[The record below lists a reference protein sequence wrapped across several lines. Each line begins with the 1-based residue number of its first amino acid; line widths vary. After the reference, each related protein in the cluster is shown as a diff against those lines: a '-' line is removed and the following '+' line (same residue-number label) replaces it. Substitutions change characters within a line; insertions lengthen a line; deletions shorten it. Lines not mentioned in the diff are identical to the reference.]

1 MNKHNPNNENI
12 QFPLTNDLV
21 FSLVMQDTDLCK
33 ELIQRIFPERKIAE
47 LKFSDTYV
55 ESQKSLING
64 IIEKSVRLDVL
75 FIGDDQWYNL
85 ELQTTFDEHLPM
97 SGRYYGCSMDMDQI
111 KKGERYN
118 QLKPSYVIFI
128 CTFDFYG
135 LDQAIYSFEN
145 YDMRNSLP
153 YGDNSYKIIVNTT
166 CSEESTP
173 PELKAFFD
181 YINDMDV
188 PEDDG
193 FIKAL
198 HSQVENYNTSYW
210 RRKLMTLEEKM
221 RIDQEQ
227 AYAKGKTEGI
237 AEGIEEGGAKKNLE
251 NALKMKSEGLEADL
265 IVKITG
271 LTPEEIEKL

>member
-1 MNKHNPNNENI
+1 M
-12 QFPLTNDLV
+12 
-21 FSLVMQDTDLCK
+21 
-33 ELIQRIFPERKIAE
+33 
-47 LKFSDTYV
+47 
-55 ESQKSLING
+55 
-64 IIEKSVRLDVL
+64 
-75 FIGDDQWYNL
+75 
-85 ELQTTFDEHLPM
+85 
-97 SGRYYGCSMDMDQI
+97 
-111 KKGERYN
+111 
-118 QLKPSYVIFI
+118 
-128 CTFDFYG
+128 
-135 LDQAIYSFEN
+135 
-145 YDMRNSLP
+145 P

-166 CSEESTP
+166 CSKESTP

-188 PEDDG
+188 PEDDR

-227 AYAKGKTEGI
+227 AYAEGKTEGI
-237 AEGIEEGGAKKNLE
+237 EEGEAKKNLE

-265 IVKITG
+265 ISRVTG

>member
-1 MNKHNPNNENI
+1 M
-12 QFPLTNDLV
+12 
-21 FSLVMQDTDLCK
+21 
-33 ELIQRIFPERKIAE
+33 
-47 LKFSDTYV
+47 
-55 ESQKSLING
+55 
-64 IIEKSVRLDVL
+64 
-75 FIGDDQWYNL
+75 
-85 ELQTTFDEHLPM
+85 
-97 SGRYYGCSMDMDQI
+97 
-111 KKGERYN
+111 
-118 QLKPSYVIFI
+118 KPSYVIFI

-166 CSEESTP
+166 CSKESTP

-227 AYAKGKTEGI
+227 AYAKVRRKESRRELKKAGRRRTWKT
-237 AEGIEEGGAKKNLE
+237 
-251 NALKMKSEGLEADL
+251 
-265 IVKITG
+265 
-271 LTPEEIEKL
+271 P

>member
-1 MNKHNPNNENI
+1 M
-12 QFPLTNDLV
+12 
-21 FSLVMQDTDLCK
+21 
-33 ELIQRIFPERKIAE
+33 
-47 LKFSDTYV
+47 
-55 ESQKSLING
+55 
-64 IIEKSVRLDVL
+64 L

-97 SGRYYGCSMDMDQI
+97 RGRYYGCSMDMDQI

-198 HSQVENYNTSYW
+198 HSQVENYNTCLLYTSYSKLGKQTKRFYW
-210 RRKLMTLEEKM
+210 RRILHTGEKSRM
-221 RIDQEQ
+221 LTASYSRPS
-227 AYAKGKTEGI
+227 
-237 AEGIEEGGAKKNLE
+237 
-251 NALKMKSEGLEADL
+251 LKRQPVSQRW
-265 IVKITG
+265 
-271 LTPEEIEKL
+271 